1 MDDKNLDL
9 LHANKLIL
17 VRTFV
22 VMVAIS
28 TFIYQIKYMD
38 KFEDMSDTTSIIILV
53 YWALWIVLV
62 IFIAESIRRKNP
74 QLVYI

>member
-38 KFEDMSDTTSIIILV
+38 KFEDISDAASIIILV

-62 IFIAESIRRKNP
+62 ILIAESIRRKNP